1 MTDHCVPR
9 PTAAARGMDDEPLDR
24 DLYARLLS
32 EQAASYTPVEG
43 DRVRLTYGDGS
54 RVEGRWEYV
63 GGDVEGN
70 ALRLDGGTLHTH
82 VAGQVARDIVHAVP
96 RLRLALLTHGEAL
109 VAAQLLDELS
119 GVYRTE
125 PLGELARDM
134 AVRLY
139 DRLGI

>member
-1 MTDHCVPR
+1 MSTPTTAR
-9 PTAAARGMDDEPLDR
+9 PTATVRGLDDAPLDR
-24 DLYARLLS
+24 DHHARALAD
-32 EQAASYTPVEG
+32 QADPDTPVEG

-54 RVEGRWEYV
+54 TVEGRWEYI
-63 GGDVEGN
+63 GGDVEGY
-70 ALRLDGGTLHTH
+70 ALHLDDGTVHPH
-82 VAGQVARDIVHAVP
+82 VAGQVARDIVHRVP
-96 RLRLALLTHGEAL
+96 RPRLALLTHGEAL
-109 VAAQLLDELS
+109 VAAQLLDELA

>member
-1 MTDHCVPR
+1 MSTPTTAR
-9 PTAAARGMDDEPLDR
+9 PTATVRGLDDAPLDR
-24 DLYARLLS
+24 DHYARALT
-32 EQAASYTPVEG
+32 EQAAPYTPVEG

-54 RVEGRWEYV
+54 TVEGRWEYI
-63 GGDVEGN
+63 GGDVEGY
-70 ALRLDGGTLHTH
+70 ALRLDDGTVHPH
-82 VAGQVARDIVHAVP
+82 VAGQVARDIVHRVP
-96 RLRLALLTHGEAL
+96 RPRLALLTHGEAL
-109 VAAQLLDELS
+109 VAAQLLDELA